1 MAKRNSPRDVQGLAD
16 LSRLTEIVVDKRIAK
31 RAIAKKSRRN
41 RHYENQF
48 IRNTVARSNGDA
60 VKD

>member
-1 MAKRNSPRDVQGLAD
+1 MTKRNSPRDVQGLAD
-16 LSRLTEIVVDKRIAK
+16 LSRLSEIVIDKRIAK

-48 IRNTVARSNGDA
+48 VRNTVAKSGNEPIED
-60 VKD
+60 

>member
-48 IRNTVARSNGDA
+48 IRNTVAKSDSEPIE
-60 VKD
+60 D

>member
-31 RAIAKKSRRN
+31 SRN
-41 RHYENQF
+41 ES
-48 IRNTVARSNGDA
+48 VEE
-60 VKD
+60 

>member
-16 LSRLTEIVVDKRIAK
+16 LSHLTEIVIDKRIAK

-48 IRNTVARSNGDA
+48 IRNTVAKSGSEPIED
-60 VKD
+60 